1 MLQKCRKLLRNE
13 KGLTLIELLAVVVI
27 LGIIAAIAIPSIG
40 GLIDNS
46 KKDAHV
52 ANAQQMANSAKLAVT
67 SDASLTQGKVYLP
80 LQYLEDNKL
89 IETMKD
95 PDGDLTSYTR
105 GDATTSTGDSAPATG
120 SYVYVNNGTV
130 EAVKLVSNK
139 KNRGVQSTTNGAVDV
154 EDLKREEVRNTT
166 AESE

>member
-1 MLQKCRKLLRNE
+1 MM
-13 KGLTLIELLAVVVI
+13 VI
-27 LGIIAAIAIPSIG
+27 YL
-40 GLIDNS
+40 
-46 KKDAHV
+46 KR
-52 ANAQQMANSAKLAVT
+52 
-67 SDASLTQGKVYLP
+67 GKVEEDIQQEDLKVSEIVRNTINKIEKEGDQALKELSEKFDKWSP
-80 LQYLEDNKL
+80 ETFRLSEQQIEEICASIPEQTILDNKL